1 MLNKAEVYSMK
12 THTDFNKHTDMTQ
25 DDKIF
30 RMSRNEAEEACLQS
44 PISAWEILYRARQK
58 YAFTEAQLG
67 ELEDIIKKQDKI

>member
-1 MLNKAEVYSMK
+1 MK

-44 PISAWEILYRARQK
+44 PISAWEILYRARQHMLSQK
-58 YAFTEAQLG
+58 RN
-67 ELEDIIKKQDKI
+67 LENWKTS

>member
-1 MLNKAEVYSMK
+1 MLNRAEVYSMK
-12 THTDFNKHTDMTQ
+12 KHTDYNKHTDMTQ
-25 DDKIF
+25 GDKIF

-58 YAFTEAQLG
+58 YAFTEAQLR

>member
-1 MLNKAEVYSMK
+1 MK

-44 PISAWEILYRARQK
+44 PISAWEILYRARQNMLSHK
-58 YAFTEAQLG
+58 RN
-67 ELEDIIKKQDKI
+67 LENWKTS